1 MPTAETP
8 LRDEF
13 AAAVERVADRTLA
26 VLRDGGGTAALADP
40 DSLVPRPLLA
50 AVRVLGADLFA
61 PQLLT
66 GAEPDGT
73 AAALLSE
80 ARVAFPAP
88 APSSAEAALV
98 IGWQDWAAGR
108 LLARTPYGAD
118 VTPPPAPLSDPET
131 VGWQAWS
138 KRMAQLSSLAL
149 PTLDGPIHDA
159 ARTHTLDLA
168 RGTVRCMLRRDPT
181 TAVRLARWLAWA
193 RADGRPLR
201 LELEPVLDRIRF
213 SGDGTARSALEL
225 AIAQSLLNGLSG
237 PGDPDDSDGSD
248 GSDGSNGPTGSTGS
262 NGATR

>member
-26 VLRDGGGTAALADP
+26 VLRDGEGTAALADP
-40 DSLVPRPLLA
+40 DSIVPRPLLA

-73 AAALLSE
+73 GAALLAE
-80 ARVAFPAP
+80 ARAAFPAP

-98 IGWQDWAAGR
+98 VSWQDWAARR
-108 LLARTPYGAD
+108 LLARTPYGSA
-118 VTPPPAPLSDPET
+118 PYEPAGPAPEPLPGPQA

-138 KRMAQLSSLAL
+138 KRMAQLSALAL
-149 PTLDGPIHDA
+149 PTLDGPVHEA
-159 ARTHTLDLA
+159 ARANTLDLA
-168 RGTVRCMLRRDPT
+168 RGAVRCMLRRDPT

-201 LELEPVLDRIRF
+201 LEIEPVLDRIRLA
-213 SGDGTARSALEL
+213 GDGTARSLLEL
-225 AIAQSLLNGLSG
+225 TIAQRLLNGV
-237 PGDPDDSDGSD
+237 
-248 GSDGSNGPTGSTGS
+248 TG
-262 NGATR
+262 

>member
-8 LRDEF
+8 LRDEY

-26 VLRDGGGTAALADP
+26 VLRDGEGTAALADP

-73 AAALLSE
+73 TAALLAE

-88 APSSAEAALV
+88 AASSEEAALV

-108 LLARTPYGAD
+108 PLSRTPYGAD
-118 VTPPPAPLSDPET
+118 VPPPAPLSGPES

-138 KRMAQLSSLAL
+138 RRMAQLSSLAL
-149 PTLDGPIHDA
+149 PTLDGPMHEA
-159 ARTHTLDLA
+159 ARANTLGLA
-168 RGTVRCMLRRDPT
+168 RGTVRSMLRRDPT

-193 RADGRPLR
+193 HADGRPLR
-201 LELEPVLDRIRF
+201 LELEPVLDRIRLA
-213 SGDGTARSALEL
+213 GDGTARSVLEL
-225 AIAQSLLNGLSG
+225 TIAQRLLN
-237 PGDPDDSDGSD
+237 D
-248 GSDGSNGPTGSTGS
+248 S

>member
-8 LRDEF
+8 LRDEY

-26 VLRDGGGTAALADP
+26 VLRDGEGTAALADP

-50 AVRVLGADLFA
+50 AVRVLGADVFA

-73 AAALLSE
+73 TAALLAE

-98 IGWQDWAAGR
+98 ISWQDWAAAQV
-108 LLARTPYGAD
+108 LARTPYGAA
-118 VTPPPAPLSDPET
+118 VRPPAVLSDPDE

-149 PTLDGPIHDA
+149 PTLDGPMHDA
-159 ARTHTLDLA
+159 ARTHTLALA

-181 TAVRLARWLAWA
+181 TAVRLARWLAWVGA
-193 RADGRPLR
+193 EGRPLR
-201 LELEPVLDRIRF
+201 LEIEPVLDRIRLA
-213 SGDGTARSALEL
+213 GDGTSRSVLEL
-225 AIAQSLLNGLSG
+225 TIAQCLL
-237 PGDPDDSDGSD
+237 
-248 GSDGSNGPTGSTGS
+248 

>member
-26 VLRDGGGTAALADP
+26 VLRDGEGTAALADP
-40 DSLVPRPLLA
+40 DTLVPRPLLA

-66 GAEPDGT
+66 GAEPDDT
-73 AAALLSE
+73 TAALLAE

-88 APSSAEAALV
+88 APASEEAALV

-108 LLARTPYGAD
+108 LLARTPYGAEE
-118 VTPPPAPLSDPET
+118 PAPYAAPSGPET

-149 PTLDGPIHDA
+149 PTLDGPVHDA
-159 ARTHTLDLA
+159 VRSNTLDLA
-168 RGTVRCMLRRDPT
+168 RGTVRSMLRRDPT

-193 RADGRPLR
+193 QAEGRPLR

-213 SGDGTARSALEL
+213 AGDGTARSGLEL
-225 AIAQSLLNGLSG
+225 TIAQYLL
-237 PGDPDDSDGSD
+237 
-248 GSDGSNGPTGSTGS
+248 

>member
-26 VLRDGGGTAALADP
+26 VLQDGEGTAALADP
-40 DSLVPRPLLA
+40 DSVVPRSLLA

-61 PQLLT
+61 PRLLT

-73 AAALLSE
+73 TAALLAE
-80 ARVAFPAP
+80 ARAAFPAP
-88 APSSAEAALV
+88 APSSEEAALV

-108 LLARTPYGAD
+108 LLARTPYGSSG
-118 VTPPPAPLSDPET
+118 SDPAALSGPEAI
-131 VGWQAWS
+131 GWQAWS
-138 KRMAQLSSLAL
+138 KRMAQLSALAL
-149 PTLDGPIHDA
+149 PTLDGPVHDA
-159 ARTHTLDLA
+159 ARAHTLDLA

-193 RADGRPLR
+193 HADGQALR

-213 SGDGTARSALEL
+213 AGDGTARSTLEL
-225 AIAQSLLNGLSG
+225 AIAQRLLHG
-237 PGDPDDSDGSD
+237 P
-248 GSDGSNGPTGSTGS
+248 S